1 MLELVMVLLI
11 FAMHR
16 ENIRRILSGR
26 EPKIG
31 AMAHAEAATLMGHNG
46 GPTMS
51 GGGGKQTK

>member
-1 MLELVMVLLI
+1 MVLLI
-11 FAMHR
+11 FPMHR